1 MSQYAQR
8 ALPCFAGWSLCVLV
22 QGATLPRN
30 PLVAPRYRGFKF
42 PPQQVAAMEEKREK
56 VIKIRVSAE
65 EFETL
70 KFNSTKI
77 QLAEWMRETCLN
89 PGQGDLVRDLVQP
102 EPVDPALLRA
112 LAGIGNNMNQ
122 IARRINTGEWDSL
135 DVVKIVAALGA
146 IERELAE
153 LRALHR

>member
-1 MSQYAQR
+1 MD
-8 ALPCFAGWSLCVLV
+8 
-22 QGATLPRN
+22 
-30 PLVAPRYRGFKF
+30 
-42 PPQQVAAMEEKREK
+42 EKREK
-56 VIKIRVSAE
+56 VIKIRVSPE
-65 EFETL
+65 ELETL
-70 KFNSTKI
+70 KFNSTKV

-89 PGQGDLVRDLVQP
+89 PGQVDLVRDLVQP

-146 IERELAE
+146 IERELSE